1 MKVRIQDRGAL
12 DAVPPAALS
21 AYARAAGWAKSE
33 TYSGHSDIYV
43 HEHAPEIIIPRTQR
57 LGDYAEVVSRL
68 IGIFAETA
76 ETDELS
82 LYRDLITADR
92 DVVRVRAAPE
102 ESRGTIS
109 LQDGV
114 KLITGAHDMFLSA
127 ARSLHEPRQYRRARA
142 TQEVNDFMQ
151 RVHLGQ
157 TEHGSFVI
165 TLMTPVVPPPV
176 RMPTLLDSL
185 EENEWPIEDAPI
197 ERRITQKL
205 LEALTA
211 VREAAERTSAG
222 EMDAFLET
230 MKRGASANL
239 CNALAMLIEPFDGID
254 IGLIWARTW
263 PAETARET
271 VRFGAADAP
280 ILREAA
286 RRFREHEPRQAAPVQ
301 GYIQRLSREDGE
313 TGGTATLRADVE
325 GRAVLVSIGLR
336 KLDYDRAIQAHKDN
350 AIIVMNGDLERVG
363 DRWRLRN
370 ARIVDA
376 IPNGSDDGNPN
387 RTT

>member
-12 DAVPPAALS
+12 DTVPPVALS

-33 TYSGHSDIYV
+33 TYGDHSDIYV

-82 LYRDLITADR
+82 LYHDLITADR

-102 ESRGTIS
+102 ESRGSVS

-114 KLITGAHDMFLSA
+114 KLITGARDMILAA
-127 ARSLHEPRQYRRARA
+127 ARSLHEPRQYHRARA

-157 TEHGSFVI
+157 TEHGSFII
-165 TLMTPVVPPPV
+165 TLITPVVPPPF
-176 RMPTLLDSL
+176 RMPSLLDSL
-185 EENEWPIEDAPI
+185 EEDERPIEAVPI
-197 ERRITQKL
+197 ERQMTRNL

-211 VREAAERTSAG
+211 VREATERTSAG
-222 EMDAFLET
+222 EMDAFLE
-230 MKRGASANL
+230 MVKRGASANI
-239 CNALAMLIEPFDGID
+239 CNALTMLIEPFGGID
-254 IGLIWARTW
+254 IGLTWARTW
-263 PAETARET
+263 PAGTARET

-286 RRFREHEPRQAAPVQ
+286 RRFREREPRHLGPIQ

-313 TGGTATLRADVE
+313 TDGTATLRADID
-325 GRAVLVSIGLR
+325 GRAVSVATDLR

-350 AIIVMNGDLERVG
+350 ALIVVDGDLERVG
-363 DRWRLRN
+363 DRWRFHN
-370 ARIVDA
+370 AHIVDVVS
-376 IPNGSDDGNPN
+376 NGNDDGNLN
-387 RTT
+387 RTS

>member
-12 DAVPPAALS
+12 DTVSPAALS
-21 AYARAAGWAKSE
+21 AYACAVGWAKSE
-33 TYSGHSDIYV
+33 TYGDNSDIYV

-68 IGIFAETA
+68 IGVFAEIA

-92 DVVRVRAAPE
+92 DVVRVKAAPE
-102 ESRGTIS
+102 ASRGSVS

-114 KLITGAHDMFLSA
+114 KLITGAHDMFLAA
-127 ARSLHEPRQYRRARA
+127 ARSLHERRQYHHARA

-165 TLMTPVVPPPV
+165 TLMTSVVPPPF
-176 RMPTLLDSL
+176 RIPTPSDSL

-197 ERRITQKL
+197 ERQMTRSL

-211 VREAAERTSAG
+211 VREATERTAAG
-222 EMDAFLET
+222 EMDAFPEFV
-230 MKRGASANL
+230 KRGASAGL
-239 CNALAMLIEPFDGID
+239 CNALAMLIEPFGGID
-254 IGLIWARTW
+254 IGLTWARTW

-286 RRFREHEPRQAAPVQ
+286 RRFRERGPRHAAPVQ
-301 GYIQRLSREDGE
+301 GYIQRLSREDEE
-313 TGGTATLRADVE
+313 TDGTATLRADIE
-325 GRAVLVSIGLR
+325 GRAVLVSTGLR

-350 AIIVMNGDLERVG
+350 ALIVVDGDLERVG
-363 DRWRLRN
+363 DQWRFRN
-370 ARIVDA
+370 ARIVDV
-376 IPNGSDDGNPN
+376 ISDGSDYGNPN
-387 RTT
+387 RTS